1 MPRCMQ
7 AHRIVA
13 IIALNI
19 FILPGCGF
27 SSRDHKGAENF
38 TGLIQQAQ
46 EAVFPALVFIK
57 PVRQQLASGESVR
70 MRVFGS
76 GIIIREDGL
85 VVTNSHV
92 ARNATDIKCVLYN
105 REQLPA
111 TVVGF
116 DEVIDVALLKLEL
129 PDGHPPLPSVEFG
142 NSDALHPGQFLM
154 ALGSPFG
161 FNRSISFGIISSTRR
176 YLDTGHYHLWIQT
189 DAAINPGNSG
199 GPLVDARG
207 RVIGINTMRA
217 SRGDNIGFAIPS
229 NTVRNIVTE
238 LLERGRI
245 VRTYTG
251 LHFQPIR
258 DFLSDTVLQH
268 DTGVLVR
275 SVDEGSPAGEAGI
288 QAGDIIL
295 RCNGQAVNGLYLEDL
310 PAIRSLFAG
319 LPAGSRTEIRLL
331 RQGKALE
338 TGLTPI
344 VKQVQR
350 DDGLELPKWNCSVQ
364 QISQFRTP
372 GLAHY
377 MPHGI
382 YVLGVRQPG
391 NAYNSGLRAED
402 IILSVDGASVH
413 SLEEINEIY
422 QRLSRLDPG
431 DRLTTIHVLRHGYKQ
446 MIALDFNQDLGQ

>member
-1 MPRCMQ
+1 MAHCMQ
-7 AHRIVA
+7 SRRVGV
-13 IIALNI
+13 IIALSI
-19 FILPGCGF
+19 LLLPGCGF
-27 SSRDHKGAENF
+27 PGREQRGTEDF
-38 TGLIQQAQ
+38 TVLIQQAQ

-57 PVRQQLASGESVR
+57 PVRRQLASGESVR
-70 MRVFGS
+70 TRVFGS
-76 GIIIREDGL
+76 GVIIREDGL

-105 REQLPA
+105 REQLAA

-116 DEVIDVALLKLEL
+116 DEIVDVALLKLEL

-142 NSDALHPGQFLM
+142 NSDALHPGQFVM

-161 FNRSISFGIISSTRR
+161 FNRSISFGVISSTRR

-229 NTVRNIVTE
+229 NTVRDIVAE
-238 LLERGRI
+238 LRQRGRI
-245 VRTYTG
+245 VRSYTG

-258 DFLSDTVLQH
+258 DFIGDTVLDH

-275 SVDEGSPAGEAGI
+275 SVDEGSPAAEAGI

-295 RCNGQAVNGLYLEDL
+295 RCNTQSINGLYLEDL
-310 PAIRSLFAG
+310 PAIRALFGG
-319 LPAGSRTEIRLL
+319 LPAGSRSEIGLL
-331 RQGKALE
+331 RQGEAFDA
-338 TGLTPI
+338 GLTPI
-344 VKQVQR
+344 VKPVQS
-350 DDGLELPKWNCSVQ
+350 DDGLELPLWNCSVQ
-364 QISQFRTP
+364 QIGQFRTP

-377 MPHGI
+377 VPHGV

-402 IILSVDGASVH
+402 IILSVGDTSVH
-413 SLEEINEIY
+413 SLDEISEIY
-422 QRLSRLDPG
+422 QQLSRLDPG
-431 DRLTTIHVLRHGYKQ
+431 DRLITIRVLRHGYEQ